1 MTPPA
6 ASHGIAIANAPISY
20 GAFEVTVGID
30 PHVPDGL
37 AILDEVAA
45 AGYAGIDL
53 GPVGYLGKG
62 EDLGK
67 RLGDRGLGLA
77 GAYLEFPF
85 ADPEALRAL
94 LPELDAMLDTFDAAV
109 PHINGPR
116 PRPTIADN
124 GAEHRRIAPGSGI
137 RNPASG
143 HDEAGWDDFGVGLR
157 LVVERCRARG
167 YEPTFHHETG
177 TYVESPAEIERVLSL
192 SDVGLC
198 LDTGHFLIGGGKP
211 IEMLRKWSERIN
223 HIHIKDADLKKFERV
238 VADGEP
244 TTAIWSREV
253 FPVLGAGDLDADAFI
268 DTLLEVGYQG
278 WLVVEQDILPRTSER
293 FHQAI
298 VDQRSNRAF
307 LAAHGL

>member
-1 MTPPA
+1 MTSVP
-6 ASHGIAIANAPISY
+6 SHSITLANAPISY

-30 PHVPDGL
+30 PNVPDGL

-53 GPVGYLGKG
+53 GPVGYLGEG
-62 EDLGK
+62 QELGR
-67 RLGDRGLGLA
+67 RLGERGLGLA

-85 ADPEALRAL
+85 ADAEALDL
-94 LPELDAMLDTFDAAV
+94 VLPELESMLDTFDAAL
-109 PHINGPR
+109 PYLTGPT

-124 GAEHRRIAPGSGI
+124 GAEHRRAAPGSGI

-143 HDEAGWDDFGVGLR
+143 HDEAGWESFGRGLR
-157 LVVERCRARG
+157 LVVERCRDRG

-177 TYVESPAEIERVLSL
+177 TYVESPAEIERVLAL

-198 LDTGHFLIGGGKP
+198 LDTGHFLIGGGTPAEK
-211 IEMLRKWSERIN
+211 LRSWSDRIN
-223 HIHIKDADLKKFERV
+223 HVHIKDADLAKFERV
-238 VADGEP
+238 VSDGEP

-253 FPVLGAGDLDADAFI
+253 FPVLGAGHLDADAFI
-268 DTLLEVGYQG
+268 ETLLDVGYTG

-293 FHQAI
+293 FAQAA
-298 VDQRSNRAF
+298 VDQRANRAF

>member
-1 MTPPA
+1 MTSLTTSP
-6 ASHGIAIANAPISY
+6 GITIANAPISY

-30 PHVPDGL
+30 PNVPDGL

-53 GPVGYLGKG
+53 GPVGYLGGG
-62 EDLGK
+62 EELGR
-67 RLGDRGLGLA
+67 RLSKRGLGLA

-85 ADPEALRAL
+85 ADAEGLQAV
-94 LPELDAMLDTFDAAV
+94 LPELDSMLDTFDAALR
-109 PHINGPR
+109 HIGGPP

-124 GAEHRRIAPGSGI
+124 GAEHRRAAPGSGS

-143 HDEAGWDDFGVGLR
+143 HDQAGWDAFGTGLSI
-157 LVVERCRARG
+157 VVERCRDRG

-177 TYVESPAEIERVLSL
+177 TYVESPAEIEKVLSL

-198 LDTGHFLIGGGKP
+198 LDTGHLPVGGGNP
-211 IEMLRKWSERIN
+211 IDMLRKWSGRIN
-223 HIHIKDADLKKFERV
+223 HIHIKDADLAKFGQL
-238 VADGEP
+238 VADAEP
-244 TTAIWSREV
+244 TTSIWSREV
-253 FPVLGAGDLDADAFI
+253 FPILGAGDLNADAFI
-268 DTLLEVGYQG
+268 DTLLEVEYRG

-293 FHQAI
+293 FQQAI
-298 VDQRSNRAF
+298 ADQRRNRAF